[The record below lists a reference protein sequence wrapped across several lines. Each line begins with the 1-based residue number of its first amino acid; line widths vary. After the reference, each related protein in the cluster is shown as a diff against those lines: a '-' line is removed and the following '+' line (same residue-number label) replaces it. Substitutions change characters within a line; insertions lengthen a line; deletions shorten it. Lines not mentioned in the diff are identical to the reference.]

1 MTSNNSMNKKN
12 EKSYIRKISD
22 IAILGGMS
30 AILIGGLVG
39 CDNSS
44 SSSAQEISR
53 KQGVTVT
60 LQEQRDGSYKILD
73 ETPSSDGDTT
83 VIVTASKETKKDNL
97 DRVVK
102 NIQNVGGKIAGIVIN
117 KVPISAKKYSET
129 YYYGSTAMNVN
140 GKRKGNKMSSAMKN
154 TENLKRRTTNSIAH
168 NMPDYDY
175 KKEKKYKNDV
185 KNSFNNNSI
194 NDNLKNN
201 LNSNTNSNVNSSN
214 NVKKNDSKTM
224 DMPNFIKN
232 NSDVT
237 NNLNND
243 KSTIAENKA
252 NEILGQINS
261 YLEEQKKNLNK
272 N

>member
-83 VIVTASKETKKDNL
+83 VIVKDLEGNKRILSKEEVDALVAEEAQKIDNGTSTL
-97 DRVVK
+97 TSGD
-102 NIQNVGGKIAGIVIN
+102 GGGLGIGGAILASAAGALIGSYIGN
-117 KVPISAKKYSET
+117 KLFNNANYKANAQRGYSSPSAYQRSQSSFNRST
-129 YYYGSTAMNVN
+129 SATSTATRAATPSNAKS
-140 GKRKGNKMSSAMKN
+140 GFCGGGSS
-154 TENLKRRTTNSIAH
+154 
-168 NMPDYDY
+168 
-175 KKEKKYKNDV
+175 
-185 KNSFNNNSI
+185 
-194 NDNLKNN
+194 
-201 LNSNTNSNVNSSN
+201 SSL
-214 NVKKNDSKTM
+214 S
-224 DMPNFIKN
+224 
-232 NSDVT
+232 S
-237 NNLNND
+237 
-243 KSTIAENKA
+243 
-252 NEILGQINS
+252 
-261 YLEEQKKNLNK
+261 
-272 N
+272 